1 MASNAYSSVNEVA
14 SIFGWGSKSEPN
26 VARATSARALPA
38 PSATDAMADAAAAP
52 KWQSWGKYA
61 MFAGAAG
68 AVAAGGAAAL
78 YSQREKISAGWGWA
92 SSHLLFIGDLA
103 RVEHLKK
110 RVKNLELACEERGA
124 GCADLYTKLGKGAR
138 EGYGVTATM
147 AGKDRTFCNLPKK
160 VEDANG
166 QGQGQGQGRA
176 MEGMVWLDAINEK
189 VRDETQAHMNMFLPR
204 ENPGYYALGEKA
216 KVLVVGWVAK
226 EWYDSSEKRP
236 SQDATGHGL
245 GADGVDDEWEDPAV
259 EVEDA
264 SKEYADVGKDWHG
277 IDDGDEHEDV
287 KMTDDSKDNEE
298 LEDSVIV
305 DRSENGAIP
314 LPAGAVA
321 SHPL

>member
-1 MASNAYSSVNEVA
+1 MASNAYSTVNEVA
-14 SIFGWGSKSEPN
+14 SIFGWGSKSDPN
-26 VARATSARALPA
+26 VAQASSARALPA

-103 RVEHLKK
+103 RVENLKE
-110 RVKNLELACEERGA
+110 RVKNLELACEERGS

-166 QGQGQGQGRA
+166 QGKEA
-176 MEGMVWLDAINEK
+176 KMEGMVWLDAVNEK
-189 VRDETQAHMNMFLPR
+189 VRDETQAHMSMFLPR

-216 KVLVVGWVAK
+216 KGLMVGWVDK
-226 EWYDSSEKRP
+226 GWYDSSEKRP
-236 SQDATGHGL
+236 IQDTRGHGL
-245 GADGVDDEWEDPAV
+245 GADGVEDEWEDPA
-259 EVEDA
+259 
-264 SKEYADVGKDWHG
+264 VGKDWHG
-277 IDDGDEHEDV
+277 IDGSDELEDV
-287 KMTDDSKDNEE
+287 KMTDDNKENED

-305 DRSENGAIP
+305 DKAEDGRIP
-314 LPAGAVA
+314 LPASPVA
-321 SHPL
+321 SRPL